1 MGNVHNK
8 ELKNE
13 QLFVMFTVNFNPTGY
28 LNKIKKYATAKVS
41 ANLTVI
47 TMPNCTHQTLAFPL
61 TFPYEE
67 QTIAVA
73 DFSDLA
79 KKSV

>member
-1 MGNVHNK
+1 M
-8 ELKNE
+8 
-13 QLFVMFTVNFNPTGY
+13 
-28 LNKIKKYATAKVS
+28 NKIKKYATAKVS